1 MQPTRRHLLHT
12 AGAGGLVGALAL
24 LAPDLA
30 AAAPELEDD
39 GFEELASRWVD
50 QLTGRHLL
58 VPGQARFDDLI
69 EDIDSDADE
78 FLDQL
83 NPAGSA
89 TVFADLDY
97 DADPNLTTTV
107 QRLAHLATAWA
118 TPGSRHHDD
127 ATLRDLVI
135 VGLRDF
141 RSRIYNPSQPEYGN
155 WWTWEIG
162 VTRALADAMAILREH
177 LADEDVAAFGDSID
191 FYVPDPWEQF
201 PEERGRITSE
211 GANRVDLCQAV
222 IIRSIVGRDRERL
235 AHAIAGL

>member
-39 GFEELASRWVD
+39 GFEELASRLVD

-83 NPAGSA
+83 SLWALSA
-89 TVFADLDY
+89 FADLELNQLVFFEVTEAGALD
-97 DADPNLTTTV
+97 
-107 QRLAHLATAWA
+107 
-118 TPGSRHHDD
+118 
-127 ATLRDLVI
+127 LRVVDEEISGAI
-135 VGLRDF
+135 VWSD
-141 RSRIYNPSQPEYGN
+141 E
-155 WWTWEIG
+155 TK
-162 VTRALADAMAILREH
+162 ALFAVEPFHSSLCHI
-177 LADEDVAAFGDSID
+177 
-191 FYVPDPWEQF
+191 FYLF
-201 PEERGRITSE
+201 LMR
-211 GANRVDLCQAV
+211 
-222 IIRSIVGRDRERL
+222 
-235 AHAIAGL
+235 